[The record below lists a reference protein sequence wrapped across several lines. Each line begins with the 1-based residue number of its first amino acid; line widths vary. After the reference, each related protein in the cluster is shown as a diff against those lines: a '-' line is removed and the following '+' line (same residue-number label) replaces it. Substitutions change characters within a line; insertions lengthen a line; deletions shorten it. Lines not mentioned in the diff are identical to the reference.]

1 MPSLRPQKERAFTT
15 ESTERKKTQVEVWE
29 SFLMPAQ
36 IFEGW
41 IFDLYPSP
49 QGMTL
54 WLITPNQTRHRLVDR
69 FAPAFYV
76 WGPDA
81 VLRRLRAA
89 IARQPHALV
98 CRSAERIDLWEP
110 DAAGM
115 RLVLEIE
122 VAHPSEFPSWTR
134 WVRQFDPAL
143 RLYNSD
149 LMLASLYCWQ
159 RKVFPLARV
168 EAEADA
174 EDRVLALSCRDT
186 EWAIDYEPP
195 PLEVL
200 RVRLGGLKSIDPR
213 HGEQTA
219 LEIEVDGREFE
230 LDESGEPAAV
240 AFQHLLA
247 RHDPDLILSDW
258 GDATIL
264 PKLREQAAKLRLS
277 LSLNR
282 DPAAEVHESRARSY
296 MSYGRILFKNSAT
309 TLFGRL
315 HVDTQ
320 NSFIAD
326 KCDLSGLWELAR
338 VTKLPVQYCARTST
352 GTGISY
358 MQMELAW
365 RDGVLIPEQKAEP
378 EDPKP
383 PDELLLADRGG
394 LVFTPK
400 TGFHANVAE
409 LDFVSEYPSIMA
421 RFNISPET
429 VNCPCCPDAARVPEL
444 GYRVCQKRRGITSR
458 VVEQLIA
465 KRAELKQRI
474 AAVNLSLPALEFVIL
489 SEAKNLSGL
498 ETGEQRDSSAKNLPQ
513 NDNVFRCPEVR
524 EEEQQIKSQGSAEQ
538 KQPFA
543 EDAPGKCYKLQR
555 DALKWLLVCCFG
567 YTGYKNARFGKIEAH
582 EAINAVARETLLVSK
597 EIAEDR
603 GYEILHALVDSLYVH
618 KAEATRA
625 DYEALTAEIAA
636 RTELPLAIEA
646 IYRYVVFLPSRQ
658 FEDVPVPNRFFAVA
672 EDGALKVRG
681 LELRRHDTPPLVARM
696 QQEVLE
702 ILAEARDFD
711 QYLAKVE
718 EAREILRRAE
728 ESVADGSVAI
738 EDLIISKRLTR
749 EPREYSKANQT
760 AIAAQQLFGRG
771 VRLRPGQTVE
781 YIITDSDNRVPNDR
795 VRAYAL
801 WDGWF
806 GYDRRKYTELLH
818 DAFDPLALARISHKQ
833 CL

>member
-1 MPSLRPQKERAFTT
+1 MSRDEIKSP
-15 ESTERKKTQVEVWE
+15 V
-29 SFLMPAQ
+29 Q
-36 IFEGW
+36 ILQGW

-54 WLITPNQTRHRLVDR
+54 WLIEPNQARHRLIDR
-69 FAPAFYV
+69 FAPVFYV
-76 WGPDA
+76 SGPED
-81 VLRRLRAA
+81 VLRRLRDAV
-89 IARQPHALV
+89 ARQPHAPA
-98 CRSAERIDLWEP
+98 CRAAERMDLWEQRARP
-110 DAAGM
+110 
-115 RLVLEIE
+115 VLEVE
-122 VAHPSEFPSWTR
+122 VAHPNEFSSWTR
-134 WVRQFDPAL
+134 WVRQFDISL

-159 RKVFPLARV
+159 RGVFPLARV
-168 EAEADA
+168 QVEADS
-174 EDRVLALSCRDT
+174 EGRVLAIECRDT
-186 EWAIDYEPP
+186 EWAIDYEAP
-195 PLEVL
+195 PLEIL
-200 RVRLGGLKSIDPR
+200 RIRLSGLKGIDPR
-213 HGEQTA
+213 HSSPFEQRA
-219 LEIEVDGREFE
+219 AIEIEVDGRQFE
-230 LDESGEPAAV
+230 LDEAGEPAAV

-264 PKLREQAAKLRLS
+264 PKLREQAAKLRLP
-277 LSLNR
+277 LTLNR
-282 DPAAEVHESRARSY
+282 DCSVEIQESRARSY

-338 VTKLPVQYCARTST
+338 ITKLPVQYCARTST

-383 PDELLLADRGG
+383 PDELLVADRGG

-400 TGFHANVAE
+400 IGFHANVAE

-429 VNCPCCPDAARVPEL
+429 VNCPCCPDAPRVPEL
-444 GYRVCQKRRGITSR
+444 GYRMCQKRRGITSR
-458 VVEQLIA
+458 VVERLIA
-465 KRAELKQRI
+465 KRTELKKCSARLQAGILEASTCPPEGGRYTGQPGTAEAEKTQRH
-474 AAVNLSLPALEFVIL
+474 
-489 SEAKNLSGL
+489 
-498 ETGEQRDSSAKNLPQ
+498 
-513 NDNVFRCPEVR
+513 
-524 EEEQQIKSQGSAEQ
+524 
-538 KQPFA
+538 
-543 EDAPGKCYKLQR
+543 KLQR

-582 EAINAVARETLLVSK
+582 EAINAVARETLLVAK

-603 GYEILHALVDSLYVH
+603 GYQILHALVDSLYVQ
-618 KAEATRA
+618 KPGATRA
-625 DYEALTAEIAA
+625 DYQALNDEIAA
-636 RTELPLAIEA
+636 RTQLPLAIEA
-646 IYRYVVFLPSRQ
+646 LYRYIVFLPSRQ
-658 FEDVPVPNRFFAVA
+658 FADVPVPNRFFAVA

-696 QQEVLE
+696 QQEALE
-702 ILAEARDFD
+702 ILAEARDFPG
-711 QYLAKVE
+711 YLAKLE
-718 EAREILRRAE
+718 EAREILRRSE
-728 ESVADGSVAI
+728 ESVIDGSVAI
-738 EDLIISKRLTR
+738 QDLIISKRLTR
-749 EPREYSKANQT
+749 EPRQYSKANQT
-760 AIAAQQLFGRG
+760 AIAAQQLFGSG

-806 GYDRRKYTELLH
+806 GYDRRKYAQLLH
-818 DAFDPLALARISHKQ
+818 DAFDPLALVRSAQFQLSLPLTVKKNR
-833 CL
+833 

>member
-1 MPSLRPQKERAFTT
+1 
-15 ESTERKKTQVEVWE
+15 
-29 SFLMPAQ
+29 
-36 IFEGW
+36 
-41 IFDLYPSP
+41 
-49 QGMTL
+49 MTL
-54 WLITPNQTRHRLVDR
+54 WLISPDQTRHRLIDR
-69 FAPAFYV
+69 FTPAFYV
-76 WGPDA
+76 SGPDA
-81 VLRRLRAA
+81 VLHRLREAA
-89 IARQPHALV
+89 ARQPHALA
-98 CRSAERIDLWEP
+98 CRATERMDLWEQRARP
-110 DAAGM
+110 
-115 RLVLEIE
+115 VLEIE
-122 VAHPSEFPSWTR
+122 VAHPNEFTSWTR
-134 WVRQFDPAL
+134 WVRQFDISL

-159 RKVFPLARV
+159 RGVFPLARV
-168 EAEADA
+168 EAEAD
-174 EDRVLALSCRDT
+174 EEGRVLSLECRDT

-195 PLEVL
+195 PLEIL
-200 RVRLGGLKSIDPR
+200 RVRLGGLKGIDPR
-213 HGEQTA
+213 HGSPFGQWTA
-219 LEIEVDGREFE
+219 LEIEVGGRQIE
-230 LDESGEPAAV
+230 LDEAGEPAAV

-247 RHDPDLILSDW
+247 RYDPDLVLSDW

-264 PKLREQAAKLRLS
+264 PKLREQAAKLRLP
-277 LSLNR
+277 LTLNR
-282 DPAAEVHESRARSY
+282 DASAEIHESRARSY

-338 VTKLPVQYCARTST
+338 ITKLPVQYCARTST

-383 PDELLLADRGG
+383 PDELLIADRGG

-400 TGFHANVAE
+400 TGFHANVVE

-429 VNCPCCPDAARVPEL
+429 VNCPCCPDAPRVPEL

-458 VVEQLIA
+458 VVERLIA
-465 KRAELKQRI
+465 KRGELK
-474 AAVNLSLPALEFVIL
+474 
-489 SEAKNLSGL
+489 KC
-498 ETGEQRDSSAKNLPQ
+498 SA
-513 NDNVFRCPEVR
+513 R
-524 EEEQQIKSQGSAEQ
+524 SAE
-538 KQPFA
+538 A
-543 EDAPGKCYKLQR
+543 EKVQRYKLQR

-582 EAINAVARETLLVSK
+582 EAINAVARETLLVAK

-603 GYEILHALVDSLYVH
+603 GYEILHALVDSLYVQ
-618 KAEATRA
+618 KAGATRC
-625 DYEALTAEIAA
+625 DYEALNAEIAA

-658 FEDVPVPNRFFAVA
+658 FADVPVPNRFFAVA

-696 QQEVLE
+696 QQEVLQ
-702 ILAEARDFD
+702 ILAEAHDFPG
-711 QYLAKVE
+711 YLAKLE
-718 EAREILRRAE
+718 EAREILRRCE

-738 EDLIISKRLTR
+738 EDLIVSKRLTR
-749 EPREYSKANQT
+749 EPREYRKANQT
-760 AIAAQQLFGRG
+760 AIVAQQLFGSG

-806 GYDRRKYTELLH
+806 GYDRRKYTQLLH
-818 DAFDPLALARISHKQ
+818 DAFDPLALVR
-833 CL
+833 CE

>member
-1 MPSLRPQKERAFTT
+1 MS
-15 ESTERKKTQVEVWE
+15 
-29 SFLMPAQ
+29 
-36 IFEGW
+36 
-41 IFDLYPSP
+41 
-49 QGMTL
+49 
-54 WLITPNQTRHRLVDR
+54 
-69 FAPAFYV
+69 
-76 WGPDA
+76 GPEDI
-81 VLRRLRAA
+81 LRRLRGEA
-89 IARQPHALV
+89 ARQPHALA
-98 CRSAERIDLWEP
+98 CRATERMDLWEQRARP
-110 DAAGM
+110 
-115 RLVLEIE
+115 VLEIK
-122 VAHPSEFPSWTR
+122 VAHPNEFASWTR
-134 WVRQFDPAL
+134 WVRQFDFSL

-159 RKVFPLARV
+159 RGVFPLARV
-168 EAEADA
+168 EVEADERGPRPRA
-174 EDRVLALSCRDT
+174 RM
-186 EWAIDYEPP
+186 
-195 PLEVL
+195 
-200 RVRLGGLKSIDPR
+200 PR
-213 HGEQTA
+213 HRMGHRLRAAAARNPARAPGRPEGHRSPPRLSFQQRAA
-219 LEIEVDGREFE
+219 LEIEVDGRQFE
-230 LDESGEPAAV
+230 LDEAGEPAAV

-264 PKLREQAAKLRLS
+264 PKLREQAAKLRLP
-277 LSLNR
+277 LTLNR
-282 DPAAEVHESRARSY
+282 DASAEIHESRARSY

-338 VTKLPVQYCARTST
+338 ITKLPVQYCARTST

-383 PDELLLADRGG
+383 PDELLIADRGG

-429 VNCPCCPDAARVPEL
+429 VNCPCCPDAPRVPEL

-458 VVEQLIA
+458 VVERLIA
-465 KRAELKQRI
+465 KRSELK
-474 AAVNLSLPALEFVIL
+474 
-489 SEAKNLSGL
+489 KC
-498 ETGEQRDSSAKNLPQ
+498 SARLQ
-513 NDNVFRCPEVR
+513 AGTLDASTCPPEGGR
-524 EEEQQIKSQGSAEQ
+524 YIEH
-538 KQPFA
+538 P
-543 EDAPGKCYKLQR
+543 EDAQQQEPHGKRPKRYKLQR

-582 EAINAVARETLLVSK
+582 EAINAVARETLLVAK

-603 GYEILHALVDSLYVH
+603 GYEILHALVDSLYVQ
-618 KAEATRA
+618 KAGATRD
-625 DYEALTAEIAA
+625 DYEALNAEIAA
-636 RTELPLAIEA
+636 RTQLPLAIEA

-658 FEDVPVPNRFFAVA
+658 FADVPVPNRFFAVA

-702 ILAEARDFD
+702 ILAEAHDFPG
-711 QYLAKVE
+711 YLAKLE
-718 EAREILRRAE
+718 EAREILRRCE

-760 AIAAQQLFGRG
+760 AIAAQQLFGSG

-806 GYDRRKYTELLH
+806 GYDRRKYTEFLH
-818 DAFDPLALARISHKQ
+818 DAFDPLALVRCEQFQLPSGKRKIAKKNR
-833 CL
+833 

>member
-1 MPSLRPQKERAFTT
+1 
-15 ESTERKKTQVEVWE
+15 
-29 SFLMPAQ
+29 
-36 IFEGW
+36 
-41 IFDLYPSP
+41 
-49 QGMTL
+49 MTL
-54 WLITPNQTRHRLVDR
+54 WLIEPNQTRHRLIDR
-69 FAPAFYV
+69 FSPSFYV
-76 WGPDA
+76 SGPDE
-81 VLRRLRAA
+81 VLRRLRDAA
-89 IARQPHALV
+89 ARQPHALA
-98 CRSAERIDLWEP
+98 CRAAERMDLWEQRARP
-110 DAAGM
+110 
-115 RLVLEIE
+115 VLEIK
-122 VAHPSEFPSWTR
+122 VTHPNEFASWTR
-134 WVRQFDPAL
+134 WVRQFDTAL

-159 RKVFPLARV
+159 RGVFPLARV
-168 EAEADA
+168 EVEADG
-174 EDRVLALSCRDT
+174 EGRVLALECRDT

-195 PLEVL
+195 PFEIL
-200 RVRLGGLKSIDPR
+200 RIRLGGLKGPKSIDPR
-213 HGEQTA
+213 HGSPFQQRAA
-219 LEIEVDGREFE
+219 LEIEVDGRQFE
-230 LDESGEPAAV
+230 LDEAGEPAAV

-247 RHDPDLILSDW
+247 RHNPDLILSDW

-264 PKLREQAAKLRLS
+264 PKLREQAAKLRLP
-277 LSLNR
+277 LTLNR
-282 DPAAEVHESRARSY
+282 DASTEIHESRARSY

-338 VTKLPVQYCARTST
+338 VTKLPVQYCSRTST

-383 PDELLLADRGG
+383 PDELLIADRGG

-429 VNCPCCPDAARVPEL
+429 INCPCCPDAPRVPEL

-458 VVEQLIA
+458 VVERLIA
-465 KRAELKQRI
+465 KRGELKKCRARLQAAILDASTCPSAASDGRYNEHPDETSVQQAQR
-474 AAVNLSLPALEFVIL
+474 
-489 SEAKNLSGL
+489 
-498 ETGEQRDSSAKNLPQ
+498 
-513 NDNVFRCPEVR
+513 
-524 EEEQQIKSQGSAEQ
+524 
-538 KQPFA
+538 
-543 EDAPGKCYKLQR
+543 YKLQR
-555 DALKWLLVCCFG
+555 DSLKWLLVCCFG

-582 EAINAVARETLLVSK
+582 EAINAVARETLLVAK

-603 GYEILHALVDSLYVH
+603 GYEILHALVDSLYVQ
-618 KAEATRA
+618 KTGATRE
-625 DYEALTAEIAA
+625 DYEALNSEIEA
-636 RTELPLAIEA
+636 RTKLPLAIEA

-672 EDGALKVRG
+672 ENGELKVRG

-696 QQEVLE
+696 QQEALE
-702 ILAEARDFD
+702 ILSEARDFPG
-711 QYLAKVE
+711 YLAKLE
-718 EAREILRRAE
+718 EAREILRRCE

-738 EDLIISKRLTR
+738 EDLIVSKRLTR

-760 AIAAQQLFGRG
+760 AIVAQQLFGSG

-781 YIITDSDNRVPNDR
+781 YIITDSGNRVPNDR

-806 GYDRRKYTELLH
+806 GYDRRKYTQLLH
-818 DAFDPLALARISHKQ
+818 DAFDPLALAHGEQFSASKRKTAKRTGKTRLSQ
-833 CL
+833 F